1 MVAVATTSLE
11 GLEVASTR
19 LAPPGQR
26 REMPQGLRDRRPWR
40 ESLARLPG
48 LDHCFRA
55 CVFVAGLLA
64 VLGGAA
70 LWLFSTLLTT
80 PLILAGLW
88 IWSWEFVWARRL
100 LHKFRYWLSRFW
112 KRVRRRP
119 TKWTVL
125 TGLGVLIG
133 VAGWWAYFEFGL
145 L

>member
-1 MVAVATTSLE
+1 MAL
-11 GLEVASTR
+11 TR
-19 LAPPGQR
+19 LAPLEPRQ
-26 REMPQGLRDRRPWR
+26 EMPRGLRARRAWR
-40 ESLARLPG
+40 ESLARMPG

-55 CVFVAGLLA
+55 CVFVVGLLA

-100 LHKFRYWLSRFW
+100 LHRFRIWLSRLW
-112 KRVRRRP
+112 RQVRRRP
-119 TKWTVL
+119 KRWTVV
-125 TGLGVLIG
+125 TALGILSGAAV
-133 VAGWWAYFEFGL
+133 WWASFEFGL

>member
-1 MVAVATTSLE
+1 MAL
-11 GLEVASTR
+11 TR
-19 LAPPGQR
+19 LAPLEPRQ
-26 REMPQGLRDRRPWR
+26 EMPRGLRDRRAWR
-40 ESLARLPG
+40 ESLARMPG

-55 CVFVAGLLA
+55 CVFVVGLLA

-100 LHKFRYWLSRFW
+100 LHKFRIWLSRLW
-112 KRVRRRP
+112 RQVRRRP
-119 TKWTVL
+119 KRWTVV
-125 TGLGVLIG
+125 TALGILSGAAV
-133 VAGWWAYFEFGL
+133 WWASFEFGL

>member
-1 MVAVATTSLE
+1 MVWKGLVVAV
-11 GLEVASTR
+11 TR
-19 LAPPGQR
+19 LAPSEQR
-26 REMPQGLRDRRPWR
+26 HEMPQGLRDRRPWR
-40 ESLARLPG
+40 EALARTPG

-55 CVFVAGLLA
+55 GVFVVGL
-64 VLGGAA
+64 VVFLGGAA

-112 KRVRRRP
+112 RRVKRRP
-119 TKWTVL
+119 KRWTVV
-125 TGLGVLIG
+125 TALGVLSG
-133 VAGWWAYFEFGL
+133 AAVWWASFEFGL